1 MANRV
6 LRDWTTSEVMESLS
20 SDGEVLFTRLIMKAD
35 DFGSYYANPKLLKA
49 GLFPLKDISFAMI
62 DILVRECESA
72 GLLFR
77 YTVDGKEYIRINN
90 FGQRLRNMRNA
101 FPHPQDNP
109 QQSAASCSDTPP
121 ETETEE
127 ETETE
132 SEVEKETN
140 ISRAVENKTVPREA
154 IDLIDA
160 LCDYFEVQKILTSK
174 IYNSIDDFVTT
185 VSHRNELKIVAA
197 ALKNYVAYKARSQ
210 EAKHNPLTWIGT
222 KADHYNDGKWKEIDW
237 QKKLRN
243 YEQQSTKG
251 TNRTTSAK
259 VSGNSYGAGLLPSGS
274 NAGGGT
280 SGPIPGKKV
289 EIHPD

>member
-6 LRDWTTSEVMESLS
+6 IRDWTTSEVMESLS

-49 GLFPLKDISFAMI
+49 GLFPLKDISFSKI

-101 FPHPQDNP
+101 FPHPKDNP
-109 QQSAASCSDTPP
+109 QRYAASCCDAPP
-121 ETETEE
+121 ETETETETEE

-140 ISRAVENKTVPREA
+140 VSRADENKIVPREA

-185 VSHRNELKIVAA
+185 VAHRNELKIVSA
-197 ALKNYVAYKARSQ
+197 ALKNYVSYKARSQ

-237 QKKLRN
+237 HKKLRN
-243 YEQQSTKG
+243 YEQQSIK
-251 TNRTTSAK
+251 RETTAASA
-259 VSGNSYGAGLLPSGS
+259 VIT
-274 NAGGGT
+274 GG
-280 SGPIPGKKV
+280 KRFR
-289 EIHPD
+289 